1 MDTSRMTVDI
11 RPGDV
16 VRFSPG
22 AELSIELMRKSGN
35 LARLKIIASRDV
47 NYAKPRTKHGKVTLI
62 RLLRIWRVRRSA
74 P

>member
-1 MDTSRMTVDI
+1 VDTSRMTVDI

-22 AELSIELMRKSGN
+22 TELSIELMRKSGN

-47 NYAKPRTKHGKVTLI
+47 KIEKITQSYVPSMAR
-62 RLLRIWRVRRSA
+62 
-74 P
+74 

>member
-1 MDTSRMTVDI
+1 MTVDI

-22 AELSIELMRKSGN
+22 TELSIELMRKSGN

-47 NYAKPRTKHGKVTLI
+47 KIEKITQSHVPSMAR
-62 RLLRIWRVRRSA
+62 
-74 P
+74 